1 MTGDKAEF
9 YAEAIVDIAR
19 GEDALDVV
27 DDELL
32 RLARAV
38 GEQPDLHELLTNRQ
52 LPVGKRLEAL
62 DEVLQA
68 AHPATRSAVAL
79 LVSSGRVRQL
89 DSIAQIVAERSA
101 AERRKD
107 IAEVY
112 VATQL
117 DEQRRERLRRALED
131 ITGKELEL
139 KVFVDPSVVGGVRAK
154 VGDEVIDGTVARRL
168 QEIRTRLG
176 A

>member
-1 MTGDKAEF
+1 MTDQRAEA

-32 RLARAV
+32 RLSRAV
-38 GEQPDLHELLTNRQ
+38 SDNPDLHELLTDRQ
-52 LPVGKRLEAL
+52 HPVGRRLEAL
-62 DEVLQA
+62 DDVLQA

-89 DSIAQIVAERSA
+89 ETIARIVSERSA

-112 VATQL
+112 VATQI
-117 DEQRRERLRRALED
+117 DEQRRDRLRQALEE

-139 KVFVDPSVVGGVRAK
+139 RVFVDPSVVGGVRAK
-154 VGDEVIDGTVARRL
+154 IGDEVIDGTVARRL